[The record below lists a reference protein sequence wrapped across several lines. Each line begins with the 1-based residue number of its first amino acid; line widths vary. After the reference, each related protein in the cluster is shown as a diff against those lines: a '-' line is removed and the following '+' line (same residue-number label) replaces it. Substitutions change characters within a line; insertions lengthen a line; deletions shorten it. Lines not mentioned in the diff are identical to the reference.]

1 MISND
6 TLLKVKNRDNGSV
19 GYTIP
24 DLNNLHRRFAPGEV
38 KDITMG
44 ELRKLS
50 WLTGGKYLLKNCLL
64 IENQEALKELIGT
77 YEPEYFYTEQDI
89 ENLLKNGSLDEL
101 LDCLDFAPTG
111 VIDLLKTI
119 AVKIELNDVKKR
131 QAIYEKTGFNI
142 TSAIEV
148 DKETRE
154 ERKEEQ
160 KKRRLEVSEK
170 NKESTEN
177 KEEGAVRRT
186 TPKYKIIE

>member
-24 DLNNLHRRFAPGEV
+24 DLNNLHRRFSPGET

-101 LDCLDFAPTG
+101 LDCLDFAPVG

-131 QAIYEKTGFNI
+131 QVIYEKTGFNI
-142 TSAIEV
+142 TSAIEIN
-148 DKETRE
+148 KETKDE
-154 ERKEEQ
+154 KKDEQ

-170 NKESTEN
+170 NKVSTEN